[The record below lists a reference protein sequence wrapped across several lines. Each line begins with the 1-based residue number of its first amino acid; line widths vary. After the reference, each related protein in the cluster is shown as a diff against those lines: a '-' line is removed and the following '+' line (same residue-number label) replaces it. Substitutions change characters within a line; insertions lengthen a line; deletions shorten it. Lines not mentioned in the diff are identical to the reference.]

1 MDDAGGPARADTP
14 GGVVARTG
22 AWLRRLP
29 AEVNADLRGSLRIM
43 SPEKVARVTV
53 SVTWATFVPQLI
65 TLAIT
70 NGPQA
75 LLRADALLEAVCC
88 VLFAPLL
95 FLPNRLVRYL
105 QALVMMTAPFII
117 FFLVL
122 WSSAPAA
129 RTALAI
135 GLTIVPVIAFTMWG
149 RRLGGLATLI
159 VFVAAGVMGAMG
171 LVPWQVALL
180 LFTAIANSGLLL
192 GWAAHTTE
200 RVEYDAVTG
209 LANRRGLDRLLAR
222 SLGDTDTDTDT
233 VAASRFLAVLDVDGV
248 RHHNE
253 VLGRRA
259 VDDLLR
265 QVGTTLAGRLQD
277 RAPVFHLGAG
287 EFAALL
293 VGDRREIVEQLAAL
307 HQAPAA
313 GVTLCAGMSALVMP
327 TTAARLLNQA
337 EASLTRAKAAG
348 PDAMDP
354 LLVDDV
360 LVHELRDALPN
371 GQLTV
376 LYQPIVD
383 LATDATV
390 GCEALVRWD
399 HPTRGRIGPD
409 RFIPLTEEAGLIH
422 DLGHFVLRQACTEA
436 ATAAAE
442 GRQVSHLSVNA
453 SGLELQRP
461 DYAGDVLQ
469 ALADTGLDP
478 RRLVL
483 EVTESSV
490 AGQDPDVATTLAR
503 LRGSGIRVA
512 IDDFGTG
519 YSSLSQLGN
528 LPVDILKIDKSFVW
542 ADATPQRDSVLT
554 AINSLAAAFGL
565 TTIAEG
571 IETGD
576 HLELLRG
583 VGCTFGQGY
592 LFGRPA
598 AFDDLELA
606 ATLTVCAAQSQNR
619 TEQPAADQAAT
630 T

>member
-1 MDDAGGPARADTP
+1 MAARA
-14 GGVVARTG
+14 G

-43 SPEKVARVTV
+43 SPANVARVTV
-53 SVTWATFVPQLI
+53 TVTWATFVPQLI
-65 TLAIT
+65 TAAIA
-70 NGPQA
+70 NGPGA
-75 LLRADALLEAVCC
+75 LLRADALLEAGCC
-88 VLFAPLL
+88 VVFAPLL
-95 FLPNRLVRYL
+95 FLPSRLVRYL
-105 QALVMMTAPFII
+105 QALVMMAAPFII

-122 WSSAPAA
+122 WSSASAA

-159 VFVAAGVMGAMG
+159 VFVAAGVMGALG

-222 SLGDTDTDTDT
+222 SLSETDTDAA
-233 VAASRFLAVLDVDGV
+233 AASRFLAVLDVDGV

-265 QVGTTLAGRLQD
+265 QVGATLTGRLRD
-277 RAPVFHLGAG
+277 CTPVFHLGAG

-293 VGDRREIVEQLAAL
+293 VGDRREIVDQLAAL
-307 HQAPAA
+307 HQAPAT
-313 GVTLCAGMSALVMP
+313 GVTLCAGMSALTMP

-399 HPTRGRIGPD
+399 HPTRGRISPD
-409 RFIPLTEEAGLIH
+409 RFIPLAEEAGLIH

-442 GRQVSHLSVNA
+442 GRKVRHLSVNA

-461 DYAGDVLQ
+461 DYADAVLQ

-503 LRGSGIRVA
+503 LRGIGIRVA

-542 ADATPQRDSVLT
+542 ADVTPQRDSVLT

-606 ATLTVCAAQSQNR
+606 ATVTVSTAPTQDR
-619 TEQPAADQAAT
+619 TEQPATDRAST